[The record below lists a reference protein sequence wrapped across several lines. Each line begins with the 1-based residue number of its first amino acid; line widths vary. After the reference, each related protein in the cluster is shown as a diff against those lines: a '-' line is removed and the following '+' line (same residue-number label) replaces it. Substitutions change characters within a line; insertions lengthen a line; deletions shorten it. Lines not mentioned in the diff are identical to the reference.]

1 MSSVHLKQTFRSR
14 GQVNDPIEYSDAC
27 PCRAEGDPRWRHGSD
42 FLDMT
47 EPIRAVPEINEPRS
61 LFVALFRYLGHG
73 ICFARRHARMA
84 RLIVMLPPRA
94 RQRQQIPA
102 CLMMGLRSI
111 VPP

>member
-1 MSSVHLKQTFRSR
+1 MGSVHLKQTFRSR
-14 GQVNDPIEYSDAC
+14 GQVNDPIEYSNAC
-27 PCRAEGDPRWRHGSD
+27 PCRAEGD

-47 EPIRAVPEINEPRS
+47 EPIRAVPEINEPPS

-102 CLMMGLRSI
+102 CVMMGLRSI